1 MSAIEK
7 QKLERAA
14 MVAQVIAEH
23 PNTPMLCLAPS
34 TTTDYDTYYHD
45 VARADVQHIL
55 KPHEVNRKYGTYCGL
70 SDGKYYDDE
79 TDAMEDVAEW
89 LFEGWYDVA
98 VRHGMSNGSLGLT
111 ESNDDRLT
119 CFIGA
124 DASYTAYDLAE
135 NVAWEIVE
143 DMPWHEY
150 IVIDC
155 Y

>member
-1 MSAIEK
+1 MSAVEK

-14 MVAQVIAEH
+14 KVAQVIAEH

-34 TTTDYDTYYHD
+34 TPTDYDTYYHD
-45 VARADVQHIL
+45 VARADVQDIL
-55 KPHEVNRKYGTYCGL
+55 KPYEVNRKYGTYCGL
-70 SDGKYYDDE
+70 SDEKYY
-79 TDAMEDVAEW
+79 TDYSDAVEDVAEW

-98 VRHGMSNGSLGLT
+98 VMHGMSNKPLDFC

-119 CFIGA
+119 AFIGA
-124 DASYTAYDLAE
+124 DDGYSAYDLAE
-135 NVAWEIVE
+135 NVAWKMV
-143 DMPWHEY
+143 DYMPWHEY